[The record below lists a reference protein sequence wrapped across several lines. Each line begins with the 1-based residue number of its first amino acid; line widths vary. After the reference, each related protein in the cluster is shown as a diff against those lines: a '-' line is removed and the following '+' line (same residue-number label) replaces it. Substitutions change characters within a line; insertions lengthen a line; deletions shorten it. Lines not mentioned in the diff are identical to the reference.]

1 MIKIQ
6 KKDFYIEKEIN
17 NLRINYMNTGAVSNF
32 IGYVKN
38 NNKNKKVSSIY
49 LDVYVKMAKKILEE
63 IIKKAKKKWK
73 IIDCLIIHRYGKL
86 TVGEKIVMVVVISEH
101 RKDSFSSCKFIMNF
115 LKKEAPFWKK
125 EIYYKK
131 SAWLKN

>member
-49 LDVYVKMAKKILEE
+49 LDVYVKMAKKKLEE
-63 IIKKAKKKWK
+63 IIKKTKKKWK

>member
-1 MIKIQ
+1 
-6 KKDFYIEKEIN
+6 
-17 NLRINYMNTGAVSNF
+17 
-32 IGYVKN
+32 
-38 NNKNKKVSSIY
+38 
-49 LDVYVKMAKKILEE
+49 MAKKKLVE
-63 IIKKAKKKWK
+63 IVKKAKMKWE

-86 TVGEKIVMVVVISEH
+86 TTGEKIVMVVVISEH
-101 RKDSFSSCKFIMNF
+101 RKDSFLSCKFIMNY